1 MFARTEHCAA
11 VEALL
16 RDSPVVALLGPRQV
30 GKTTLARAIGRRWT
44 KSAVTVLDL
53 ERDADRR
60 RLDEPLGALEHLRGL
75 VIIDEVQFAPELF
88 RALRVLADRTPVRT
102 RFLVLGS
109 ASPDLLRQ
117 SSETLAGRIA
127 FHELGG
133 FSLAEVGA
141 AGPKLQR
148 LWLRGGFPR
157 SFTAKADAASA
168 RWRRD
173 FIRTFLERDL
183 PQLEVRTP
191 ALALRRFWSML
202 AHVHGQTLNWSEL
215 GRSMGVADTTVRSY
229 VDLLEGTLVVQTLK
243 PWHENISKRQVKSP
257 KVFVRDSGLLHT
269 LLDIDRA
276 EQLESH
282 PRVGASWEGFA
293 IQEVTRRLGA
303 RLDQCFFWSTHAGA
317 ELDLLV
323 VADGKRLGFE
333 MKRTSAPGITPSMR
347 SALADLRLDSLDVI
361 HTGRE
366 TYPLSREV
374 RALALTRV
382 LSDLTPLSAPRTNA
396 VRGRARSPV
405 LR

>member
-1 MFARTEHCAA
+1 MFARTEHCDAL
-11 VEALL
+11 EALL
-16 RDSPVVALLGPRQV
+16 RESPIVAILGPRQV
-30 GKTTLARAIGRRWT
+30 GKTTLARTLGRRWT
-44 KSAVTVLDL
+44 KGPVTTLDL

-60 RLDEPLGALEHLRGL
+60 RMEEPLAALEHLRGL
-75 VIIDEVQFAPELF
+75 VVIDEIQFAPELF
-88 RALRVLADRTPVRT
+88 RALRVLADRTPVPA

-109 ASPDLLRQ
+109 ASPELLRQ

-133 FSLAEVGA
+133 FSLAEVGSTET
-141 AGPKLQR
+141 KLRR
-148 LWLRGGFPR
+148 LWRRGGFPR
-157 SFTAKADAASA
+157 SFTAKSEPESA

-183 PQLEVRTP
+183 PQLDVRTP

-215 GRSMGVADTTVRSY
+215 GRSMGVADTTVRGY

-269 LLDIDRA
+269 LLDIERE
-276 EQLESH
+276 EQLEGH

-303 RLDQCFFWSTHAGA
+303 RPDQCFFWSTHAGA

-323 VADGKRLGFE
+323 VANGRRYGFE

-347 SALADLRLDSLDVI
+347 SALADLRLDSLDVV
-361 HTGRE
+361 HAGAE
-366 TYPLSREV
+366 TYPLSREI
-374 RALALTRV
+374 RALALGRV
-382 LSDLTPLSAPRTNA
+382 LSDLKPLRTKT
-396 VRGRARSPV
+396 VRRRV